1 MFKCI
6 LIIIIGVAVILVIFY
21 LSDKNLMIP
30 FLSLTPFPL
39 SSGDIRQNKNIPLAN
54 AKSRIIKKTFGLFIS
69 PQNSPVSPEK
79 FTGYHTG
86 TDFEIFPG
94 EENKDVSVYA
104 LCDGKLI
111 LKKHATGYGGVAV
124 QECML
129 DKQEV
134 TVVYG
139 HLKLASIVSVE
150 GAVLKRGDMLGILG
164 KGFSTETDGERKH
177 LHLGIYKGVI
187 VNILGY
193 VQKSSELSSWLDPAK
208 FLLW

>member
-1 MFKCI
+1 MKHI
-6 LIIIIGVAVILVIFY
+6 LIIVGAVIFLSSFY
-21 LSDKNLMIP
+21 LSNKNSTVP
-30 FLSLTPFPL
+30 VLSPTPFPT
-39 SSGDIRQNKNIPLAN
+39 SFGYIQQDKDIPVADAKN
-54 AKSRIIKKTFGLFIS
+54 RITKKMFALFIS

-86 TDFEIFPG
+86 TDFEIFSG

-104 LCDGKLI
+104 LCGGRLV
-111 LKKHATGYGGVAV
+111 LKKYATGYGGVVV
-124 QECML
+124 QECTL
-129 DKQEV
+129 DNQEI
-134 TVVYG
+134 TVIYG

-164 KGFSTETDGERKH
+164 KGYSTETDGERKH
-177 LHLGIYKGVI
+177 LHLGIHKGVI